1 MKDEFDRNKHFER
14 HKERITKIKEDVRD
28 RKIIERL
35 KEKIRQRRKGKD
47 G

>member
-1 MKDEFDRNKHFER
+1 MKGEFDRKKHIKQ
-14 HKERITKIKEDVRD
+14 HKDRIARIKKDIRD

-35 KEKIRQRRKGKD
+35 KEKIRQRRKAKD